1 MARGLH
7 SGAHMNPKQRIALAV
22 GMFLLLG
29 ALAGL
34 GWWYHSG
41 QAAPGRAAGTLTVD
55 VTSPNDLGPG
65 TLREALFIVAAAT
78 GKANVLIKTKSITL
92 KTGLPPLMNLHGVRI
107 IGESPGVEIDA
118 QGLAD
123 APVFDVTGDN
133 TSLEG
138 LVLRNCRA
146 AAILLRAAHFHLQ
159 SSTIESCDVGVEVAE
174 SASSVLLERNR
185 FANDRV
191 GVRFTAPNRDTVV
204 AGNSFIQDK
213 VAGLWA
219 VRGDAGP
226 RGNASARGGGTITV
240 RDNHF
245 NGDGS
250 GVVAG
255 NVAILVERN
264 DFANAP
270 NGAVHLVGSGAVIRG
285 NHIGG
290 EAPMGIIAENAR
302 DAIIDGNELEHLT
315 AYAIMVRGSAN
326 ALLRANRVHNC
337 GYGIAF
343 VLGDPAH
350 PSTAVENTIIE
361 PKFNGIDVIGDSP
374 ILRRNQ
380 VLQPHLFALHVVDFQ
395 QPGAQNVRSQPFLE
409 GNNFR
414 ADALQVDNAPVP
426 ATARPQ

>member
-1 MARGLH
+1 
-7 SGAHMNPKQRIALAV
+7 
-22 GMFLLLG
+22 
-29 ALAGL
+29 
-34 GWWYHSG
+34 
-41 QAAPGRAAGTLTVD
+41 
-55 VTSPNDLGPG
+55 
-65 TLREALFIVAAAT
+65 
-78 GKANVLIKTKSITL
+78 
-92 KTGLPPLMNLHGVRI
+92 MNLHGVRI
-107 IGESPGVEIDA
+107 IGEQPDAEIDA
-118 QGLAD
+118 QALAGG
-123 APVFDVTGDN
+123 AVFDVTGAN

-138 LVLRNCRA
+138 LVLRNCPA

-159 SSTIESCDVGVEVAE
+159 SSTIESCDVGVDVAE
-174 SASSVLLERNR
+174 NASDVLLEHNR

-204 AGNSFIQDK
+204 AGNSFMHDK

-219 VRGDAGP
+219 VRGDAG
-226 RGNASARGGGTITV
+226 ARGGGTITV

-245 NGDGS
+245 DGDGS

-270 NGAVHLVGSGAVIRG
+270 DGAVHLVGAGAVIRG

-302 DAIIDGNELEHLT
+302 AAVIDGNELEHLT
-315 AYAIMVRGSAN
+315 TYAIMVRSSAN

-343 VLGDPAH
+343 VLGDPVR

-380 VLQPHLFALHVVDFQ
+380 VLRPHAFALHVVDFQ
-395 QPGAQNVRSQPFLE
+395 PADGQNVRAQPFLE

-414 ADALQVDNAPVP
+414 ADALQVENTRVP
-426 ATARPQ
+426 ATVRRQ

>member
-1 MARGLH
+1 MSTKRIASALGRVLLQGVVALLGLTYH
-7 SGAHMNPKQRIALAV
+7 SRQVVPGQPAGALAV
-22 GMFLLLG
+22 N
-29 ALAGL
+29 
-34 GWWYHSG
+34 
-41 QAAPGRAAGTLTVD
+41 

-65 TLREALFIVAAAT
+65 TLREALFIVAAAN
-78 GKANVLIKTKSITL
+78 GKATVLIKTKKITL
-92 KTGLPPLMNLHGVRI
+92 QTALPPLMNLHGLRI
-107 IGESPGVEIDA
+107 SGEQPGVEIDA
-118 QGLAD
+118 QALAGG
-123 APVFDVTGDN
+123 PVFDVIGAN

-138 LVLRNCRA
+138 LVLRNCPA

-174 SASSVLLERNR
+174 SASDVLLEHNR
-185 FANDRV
+185 FVNDRV

-204 AGNSFIQDK
+204 TGNTFMQDK

-219 VRGDAGP
+219 VRGDSG
-226 RGNASARGGGTITV
+226 ARGGTITV
-240 RDNHF
+240 RENHF
-245 NGDGS
+245 NGDRS

-255 NVAILVERN
+255 NVGILVERN

-270 NGAVHLVGSGAVIRG
+270 DAAVHLVGAGAVIRG
-285 NHIGG
+285 NHISG

-302 DAIIDGNELEHLT
+302 GAVIDSNELEHLT

-380 VLQPHLFALHVVDFQ
+380 VLQPHLFALHVVDFR

-414 ADALQVDNAPVP
+414 ADGLQVDNAPVP
-426 ATARPQ
+426 PTARPQ

>member
-1 MARGLH
+1 
-7 SGAHMNPKQRIALAV
+7 MNPKQRIALAA
-22 GMFLLLG
+22 GTFLLLG
-29 ALAGL
+29 VLAWL

-41 QAAPGRAAGTLTVD
+41 QAAPGRAAGTLTVN
-55 VTSPNDLGPG
+55 VTSPNDVGPG
-65 TLREALFIVAAAT
+65 TLREALFVVAAAT
-78 GKANVLIKTKSITL
+78 GKANVLIRTKSITL
-92 KTGLPPLMNLHGVRI
+92 KTALPPLMNLHGVRI
-107 IGESPGVEIDA
+107 VGESPGVEIDA
-118 QGLAD
+118 QGVAD
-123 APVFDVTGDN
+123 APVFDVTGAN

-159 SSTIESCDVGVEVAE
+159 SSTIESCNVGVEVAE
-174 SASSVLLERNR
+174 NASNILIEHNR

-191 GVRFTAPNRDTVV
+191 GVRFTAPNRDTIV

-219 VRGDAGP
+219 VRGEG
-226 RGNASARGGGTITV
+226 GARGGGAITV

-270 NGAVHLVGSGAVIRG
+270 DGAVHLIGAGAVVRG

-343 VLGDPAH
+343 VLGDRAH
-350 PSTAVENTIIE
+350 PSTAVDNTIIE

-374 ILRRNQ
+374 ILRHNQ

-414 ADALQVDNAPVP
+414 ADALQVDNGPVP

>member
-1 MARGLH
+1 
-7 SGAHMNPKQRIALAV
+7 MNPKQRIALAA
-22 GMFLLLG
+22 GTFLLL
-29 ALAGL
+29 AVLAGL
-34 GWWYHSG
+34 GWWHHSG

-343 VLGDPAH
+343 VLGDRAH
-350 PSTAVENTIIE
+350 PSTAVDNIIIE

-374 ILRRNQ
+374 ILRHNQ
-380 VLQPHLFALHVVDFQ
+380 VLQPHLFALHVVDFR

>member
-1 MARGLH
+1 
-7 SGAHMNPKQRIALAV
+7 MNANKRIALAA
-22 GMFLLLG
+22 GTFLLLG
-29 ALAGL
+29 VLALL
-34 GWWYHSG
+34 GWSYHSRQG
-41 QAAPGRAAGTLTVD
+41 APGRAAGTLTVN

-78 GKANVLIKTKSITL
+78 GKANVVIKTKSITL
-92 KTGLPPLMNLHGVRI
+92 KTALPPLMNLHGVRI
-107 IGESPGVEIDA
+107 IGEQPDAEIDA
-118 QGLAD
+118 QALAGG
-123 APVFDVTGDN
+123 AVFDVTGAN

-138 LVLRNCRA
+138 LVLRNCPA

-159 SSTIESCDVGVEVAE
+159 SSTIESCDVGVDVAE
-174 SASSVLLERNR
+174 NASDVLLEHNR

-204 AGNSFIQDK
+204 AGNSFMHDK

-219 VRGDAGP
+219 VRGDAG
-226 RGNASARGGGTITV
+226 ARGGGTITV

-245 NGDGS
+245 DGDGS

-270 NGAVHLVGSGAVIRG
+270 DGAVHLVGAGAVIRG

-302 DAIIDGNELEHLT
+302 AAVIDGNELEHLT
-315 AYAIMVRGSAN
+315 TYAIMVRSSAN

-343 VLGDPAH
+343 VLGDPVR

-380 VLQPHLFALHVVDFQ
+380 VLRPHAFALHVVDFQ
-395 QPGAQNVRSQPFLE
+395 PADGQNVRAQPFLE

-414 ADALQVDNAPVP
+414 ADALQVENTRVP
-426 ATARPQ
+426 ATVRRQ

>member
-1 MARGLH
+1 
-7 SGAHMNPKQRIALAV
+7 MNTNQRIALAA
-22 GMFLLLG
+22 GTFLLLG
-29 ALAGL
+29 VLAFL
-34 GWWYHSG
+34 GWQYHSR
-41 QAAPGRAAGTLTVD
+41 QAAPGQAPGTLTVN

-78 GKANVLIKTKSITL
+78 GKANVVIKTKSITL
-92 KTGLPPLMNLHGVRI
+92 KTALPPLMNLHGVRI
-107 IGESPGVEIDA
+107 IGESPGVEINA

-123 APVFDVTGDN
+123 APVFDVTGAN

-138 LVLRNCRA
+138 LVLRNCPA

-174 SASSVLLERNR
+174 NASNILLEHNR

-219 VRGDAGP
+219 VRGDTGA
-226 RGNASARGGGTITV
+226 GGGGAITV

-245 NGDGS
+245 NGAGS

-270 NGAVHLVGSGAVIRG
+270 DGAVHLIGAGAVIRG

-302 DAIIDGNELEHLT
+302 GAIIDGNELEHLT

-380 VLQPHLFALHVVDFQ
+380 VLQPHLFALHVVDFR
-395 QPGAQNVRSQPFLE
+395 QPGAENVRSQPFLE

>member
-1 MARGLH
+1 
-7 SGAHMNPKQRIALAV
+7 MNTNQRIALAT
-22 GMFLLLG
+22 GTFLLLG
-29 ALAGL
+29 VLAFL
-34 GWWYHSG
+34 GWSYHSR
-41 QAAPGRAAGTLTVD
+41 QAAAPGQAAGTLTVN

-92 KTGLPPLMNLHGVRI
+92 KTALPPLMNLHGVRI
-107 IGESPGVEIDA
+107 IGQPPGVEIDA
-118 QGLAD
+118 QALAGE
-123 APVFDVTGDN
+123 PVFDVTGAN

-138 LVLRNCRA
+138 LLLRNCPA

-159 SSTIESCDVGVEVAE
+159 SSTIQSCDVGVDVAE
-174 SASSVLLERNR
+174 NASNVLLEHNR
-185 FANDRV
+185 FANVRV

-204 AGNSFIQDK
+204 AGNTFTQAK
-213 VAGLWA
+213 VAGVWA
-219 VRGDAGP
+219 VRGEAG
-226 RGNASARGGGTITV
+226 ARGGGTIDV

-245 NGDGS
+245 NGARS
-250 GVVAG
+250 GVIAG

-270 NGAVHLVGSGAVIRG
+270 DGAVHLVGAGAVIRG

-315 AYAIMVRGSAN
+315 TYAIMVRSSAN

-343 VLGDPAH
+343 VLGDPLH

-361 PKFNGIDVIGDSP
+361 PKFNGIDIIGDSP

-380 VLQPHLFALHVVDFQ
+380 VLQPHLFALHVVDYQ
-395 QPGAQNVRSQPFLE
+395 QPGGQNVRAQPFLE

-414 ADALQVDNAPVP
+414 ADALQVENTPVP
-426 ATARPQ
+426 AGARQQ

>member
-1 MARGLH
+1 
-7 SGAHMNPKQRIALAV
+7 MNANKRIALAA
-22 GMFLLLG
+22 GTFLLLG
-29 ALAGL
+29 VLALL
-34 GWWYHSG
+34 GWSYHSR
-41 QAAPGRAAGTLTVD
+41 QAAPGRAAGTLTVN

-65 TLREALFIVAAAT
+65 SLREALFIVAAAT
-78 GKANVLIKTKSITL
+78 GKANVVIKTKSITL
-92 KTGLPPLMNLHGVRI
+92 KTALPPLMNLHGVRI
-107 IGESPGVEIDA
+107 IGEQPGAEIDA
-118 QGLAD
+118 QALAGG
-123 APVFDVTGDN
+123 AVFDVTGAN

-138 LVLRNCRA
+138 LVLRNCPA

-159 SSTIESCDVGVEVAE
+159 SSTIESCDVGVDVAE
-174 SASSVLLERNR
+174 NASDVLLEHNR

-204 AGNSFIQDK
+204 AGNSFMHDK

-219 VRGDAGP
+219 VRGDAG
-226 RGNASARGGGTITV
+226 ARGGGTLTV

-245 NGDGS
+245 DGDRS

-270 NGAVHLVGSGAVIRG
+270 DGAVHLVGAGAVIRG

-302 DAIIDGNELEHLT
+302 AAVIDGNELEHLT
-315 AYAIMVRGSAN
+315 TYAIMVRSSAN

-343 VLGDPAH
+343 VLGDPLR

-380 VLQPHLFALHVVDFQ
+380 VLRPHAFALHVVDFQ
-395 QPGAQNVRSQPFLE
+395 PAGGQNVRAQPFLE

-414 ADALQVDNAPVP
+414 ADALQVENTRVP
-426 ATARPQ
+426 ATARRQ

>member
-1 MARGLH
+1 
-7 SGAHMNPKQRIALAV
+7 MNPKQRIALAAAT
-22 GMFLLLG
+22 FLLLG
-29 ALAGL
+29 VLAWL
-34 GWWYHSG
+34 GWWYHSE
-41 QAAPGRAAGTLTVD
+41 QAAPGRAAGTVTVN
-55 VTSPNDLGPG
+55 VTSPDDVGPG

-78 GKANVLIKTKSITL
+78 GKANVLIRTKIITL
-92 KTGLPPLMNLHGVRI
+92 KTALPPLMNLHGVRV
-107 IGESPGVEIDA
+107 IGEPPGVAIDA

-123 APVFDVTGDN
+123 APVFDVTGAN

-138 LVLRNCRA
+138 LVLRNCRG

-174 SASSVLLERNR
+174 NASNVLLEHNR

-219 VRGDAGP
+219 VRGEAG
-226 RGNASARGGGTITV
+226 AGGGGAITV

-270 NGAVHLVGSGAVIRG
+270 DGAVHLIGAGAVIRG

-302 DAIIDGNELEHLT
+302 GAIIDGNELEHLT

-350 PSTAVENTIIE
+350 PSTAVDNTIIE

-380 VLQPHLFALHVVDFQ
+380 VLQPHLFALHVVDFR

-414 ADALQVDNAPVP
+414 ADGLQVDNAPVP
-426 ATARPQ
+426 PTARPQ

>member
-1 MARGLH
+1 
-7 SGAHMNPKQRIALAV
+7 MNANKRIALAA
-22 GMFLLLG
+22 GTFLLLG
-29 ALAGL
+29 VLALL
-34 GWWYHSG
+34 GWSYHSR
-41 QAAPGRAAGTLTVD
+41 QAAPGRAAGTLTVN

-65 TLREALFIVAAAT
+65 SLREALFIVAAAT
-78 GKANVLIKTKSITL
+78 GKANVVIKTKSITL
-92 KTGLPPLMNLHGVRI
+92 KTALPPLMNLHGVRI
-107 IGESPGVEIDA
+107 IGEQPGAEIDA
-118 QGLAD
+118 QALAGG
-123 APVFDVTGDN
+123 AVFDVTGAN

-138 LVLRNCRA
+138 LVLRNCPA

-159 SSTIESCDVGVEVAE
+159 SSTIESCDVGVDVAE
-174 SASSVLLERNR
+174 NASDVLLEHNR

-204 AGNSFIQDK
+204 AGNSFMHDK

-219 VRGDAGP
+219 VRGDAG
-226 RGNASARGGGTITV
+226 ARGGGTLTV

-245 NGDGS
+245 DGDRS

-270 NGAVHLVGSGAVIRG
+270 DGAVHLVGAGAVIRG

-290 EAPMGIIAENAR
+290 EAPMGIIAANAR
-302 DAIIDGNELEHLT
+302 AAVIDGNELEHLT
-315 AYAIMVRGSAN
+315 TYAIMVRSSAN

-343 VLGDPAH
+343 VLGDPLR

-380 VLQPHLFALHVVDFQ
+380 VLRPHAFALHVVDFQ
-395 QPGAQNVRSQPFLE
+395 PAGGQNVRAQPFLE

-414 ADALQVDNAPVP
+414 ADALQVENTRVP
-426 ATARPQ
+426 ATARRQ

>member
-1 MARGLH
+1 
-7 SGAHMNPKQRIALAV
+7 MNANKRIALAA
-22 GMFLLLG
+22 GTFLLLG
-29 ALAGL
+29 VLALL
-34 GWWYHSG
+34 GSSYHSRQG
-41 QAAPGRAAGTLTVD
+41 APGRAAGTLTVN

-78 GKANVLIKTKSITL
+78 GKANVVIKTKSITL
-92 KTGLPPLMNLHGVRI
+92 KTALPPLMNLHGVRI
-107 IGESPGVEIDA
+107 IGEQPGAEIDA
-118 QGLAD
+118 QALGGGA
-123 APVFDVTGDN
+123 VFDVTGAN

-138 LVLRNCRA
+138 LVLRNCPA

-159 SSTIESCDVGVEVAE
+159 SSTIESCDVGVDVAE
-174 SASSVLLERNR
+174 NASDVLLEHNR

-204 AGNSFIQDK
+204 AGNSFMHDK

-219 VRGDAGP
+219 VRGDAG
-226 RGNASARGGGTITV
+226 ARGGGTITV

-245 NGDGS
+245 DGDGS

-270 NGAVHLVGSGAVIRG
+270 DGAVHLVGAGAVIRG

-302 DAIIDGNELEHLT
+302 AAVIDGNELEHLT
-315 AYAIMVRGSAN
+315 TYAIMVRSSAN

-343 VLGDPAH
+343 VLGDPVR

-380 VLQPHLFALHVVDFQ
+380 VLRPHAFALHVVDFQ
-395 QPGAQNVRSQPFLE
+395 PADGQNVRAQPFLE

-414 ADALQVDNAPVP
+414 ADALQVDNTRVP
-426 ATARPQ
+426 ATARRQ

>member
-1 MARGLH
+1 
-7 SGAHMNPKQRIALAV
+7 MNPKQRIALAA
-22 GMFLLLG
+22 GTFLLL
-29 ALAGL
+29 AVLAGL
-34 GWWYHSG
+34 GWWHHSG

-414 ADALQVDNAPVP
+414 ADALQVDNGPVP

>member
-1 MARGLH
+1 
-7 SGAHMNPKQRIALAV
+7 MNPKQRIALAAAT
-22 GMFLLLG
+22 FLLL
-29 ALAGL
+29 AVLAWL
-34 GWWYHSG
+34 GWWYHSE
-41 QAAPGRAAGTLTVD
+41 QAAPGRAAGTVTVN
-55 VTSPNDLGPG
+55 VTSPDDVGPG

-78 GKANVLIKTKSITL
+78 GKANVLIRTKIITL
-92 KTGLPPLMNLHGVRI
+92 KTALPPLMNLHGVRV
-107 IGESPGVEIDA
+107 IGEPPGVAIDA

-191 GVRFTAPNRDTVV
+191 GVRFTAANRDTVV

-219 VRGDAGP
+219 VRGDAG
-226 RGNASARGGGTITV
+226 ARGAAAITV

-270 NGAVHLVGSGAVIRG
+270 DGAVHLIGAGAVIRG

-350 PSTAVENTIIE
+350 PSTAVDNTIIE

-374 ILRRNQ
+374 ILRHNQ

-414 ADALQVDNAPVP
+414 ADALQVDNGPVP